1 MVDNLRRSLAAPSSF
16 LLAVAAWTLPSVP
29 ALLWTGLFVGSVA
42 VPAFIPVLDGLIPR
56 RWGISKRSHLRAV
69 ADDIFVALSQTFLA
83 ITMLAHQAWLMADAV
98 VRTLGR
104 LYVTKR
110 NLLEWVPAAQAG
122 YGVDLRLRA
131 FYRHHRCG
139 RRPRRLGGPARRRA
153 RAGSLARWPRRSFSC
168 GRCRPSSPGG

>member
-1 MVDNLRRSLAAPSSF
+1 MF
-16 LLAVAAWTLPSVP
+16 L

-42 VPAFIPVLDGLIPR
+42 VPAFIPVLDGLVPR
-56 RWGISKRSHLRAV
+56 RRGISKRSHLRAV
-69 ADDIFVALSQTFLA
+69 GDDIFVALSQAFLA

-122 YGVDLRLRA
+122 YGADLSLRA
-131 FYRHHRCG
+131 FYRHLRSG
-139 RRPRRLGGPARRRA
+139 VGLAVAAGVLVGAV
-153 RAGSLARWPRRSFSC
+153 RAGRLAGGHAVRSPV